1 MYNTLW
7 FYFYNLISH
16 WFVILLFILNVILC
30 LLIVSIVI
38 LLYVQKNEIK
48 ISVFIPDLLK
58 DADEETICIITEN
71 KNIKKY
77 LVSHNINKDYYYIL
91 FLEIFD

>member
-1 MYNTLW
+1 M
-7 FYFYNLISH
+7 
-16 WFVILLFILNVILC
+16 
-30 LLIVSIVI
+30 SIVI

-77 LVSHNINKDYYYIL
+77 LVS
-91 FLEIFD
+91 